1 MVQQLSVRFPTEIVE
16 VYNKRK
22 ETGFSAGSLGFQE
35 CYDLLLSLIG
45 KNSQTT
51 IIIDALD
58 ESYPEKRRKLLEA
71 LKAFITSSM
80 SLVKVFVSSR
90 DDDDITLVLKDV
102 PNVYIQTTDNID
114 DIERFTRRGV
124 ADSIQKERLLRG
136 NVSGEL
142 EQRVIETLL
151 NEAHGM

>member
-16 VYNKRK
+16 VYNQRK

-35 CYDLLLSLIG
+35 CYDLLLSLIV

-58 ESYPEKRRKLLEA
+58 ESYPEKRSKLLEA
-71 LKAFITSSM
+71 LTTVITSSM

-90 DDDDITLVLKDV
+90 DDDDITLVLEDV

-124 ADSIQKERLLRG
+124 ADSIQQGRLLRG

-142 EQRVIETLL
+142 EQRVIKTLL
-151 NEAHGM
+151 GGAHGM